1 MAPLVV
7 AESVMQSVEQGSLG
21 VPAIETDRELDLQAL
36 GIALW
41 RRKWLILVP
50 TLLAAAVTF
59 FAVGLIT
66 PKYRSEAKIAIE
78 GRENVFLRPEAEKS
92 IDRAAADQ
100 EAIATQVQVIQS
112 RDIARQVI
120 RELKL
125 TESPEFDPV
134 RKGVSPV
141 GAFLSA
147 LGVARDKLKTTPEER
162 AMEVY
167 FERLSVS
174 AVERSRVI
182 TIEFRSEDPELAAKI
197 VNAIVDA
204 YMKLQQ
210 QAKVEQTRTA
220 SAYLA
225 NEIKQL
231 RKTVQEADAKVDE
244 FRAKANLFVGSNQ
257 TSLNT
262 QQLGELTTQLAAA
275 RAQKADLEARSKAVR
290 DMLKSGKPVESSDI
304 VNSDLLKRLVEQRVL
319 LRAQLAEQSSTLLER
334 HPRIQELTA
343 QINALD
349 TQMRG
354 ELERLVLSIEN
365 DARIAASRIDQTNDA
380 IQRLKNQI
388 SGSSPQEVE
397 LRALEREAK
406 AQRDLLESYLA
417 RYREAT
423 ARENI
428 DAAPAEARVISR
440 ATVSNVPVFP
450 KKIPIVIV
458 ATLAAFFL
466 MSAFVLSSELL
477 RQGVPARMGARAG
490 PAQTGGLSG
499 GSTPEPSAKRRSLLS
514 SFRRKPRA
522 VPVDEATTRRASA
535 ADLPASSAPQLDR
548 IATLANALVAMGES
562 GRCIVLF
569 GIGRNV
575 GTTHAALDLARAL
588 AAKGGRVVL
597 ADLALNA
604 PNLSVMSVDPQAPG
618 FAELARG
625 MASFGD
631 VVTRDKFSRI
641 HLVSTGQVAGEAS
654 AVLASPRVRITLE
667 ALARA
672 YDHLVI
678 DGGAMAETSVGFFAG
693 IAPRAVLV
701 TKEISAPETQ
711 VAREQLV
718 AAGFADVVA
727 IQGGVD
733 RTGTEPVAA

>member
-1 MAPLVV
+1 
-7 AESVMQSVEQGSLG
+7 MQSVEQGSLG

>member
-1 MAPLVV
+1 
-7 AESVMQSVEQGSLG
+7 MQSVEQGSLG

-197 VNAIVDA
+197 VNAIVDV

-535 ADLPASSAPQLDR
+535 ADLPALSAPQLDR